1 MPYYIV
7 IRERAAA
14 WDWSA
19 PMRQQAE
26 WPAHAAFMNGLANK
40 GFIAAGGPLG
50 GEDNAA
56 RLLHVLN
63 APVEMEAAS
72 IERIMSED
80 PWTPMGLLKTVS
92 IEPWTV
98 LLGGFD
104 CPECGTLS
112 HRPKK

>member
-14 WDWSA
+14 WDWSV
-19 PMRQQAE
+19 PMHEQAL
-26 WPAHAAFMNGLANK
+26 WHAHAAFMNDLANK
-40 GFIAAGGPLG
+40 GFVAAGGPLDE
-50 GEDNAA
+50 EDDPT
-56 RLLHVLN
+56 RLLHVVN
-63 APVEMEAAS
+63 APADMEVAS
-72 IERIMSED
+72 IESILSED

-92 IEPWTV
+92 IDRWTI